1 MLAKRI
7 IPCLDVDR
15 GRVVKGKKFEG
26 IKDVDDPVNLAR
38 RYSIQG
44 ADELVFYDITAS
56 SDERDIFIDT
66 IREISHNI
74 TIPFTVG
81 GGIKSVE
88 DFRRVLLAGADKVS
102 VNSQAVKNPSLIKEA
117 AEIFGSQCVV
127 ISIDAKRNDK
137 SSWDVY
143 IKGGRENTGMDAIE
157 WAIRAQ
163 ELGAGELCINSIDED
178 GVKNGFD
185 LNLIKTL
192 SEVLSIPI
200 IASGG
205 AGKKEHF
212 LDVFNSGADAG
223 LAASIFHYNEIPIRE
238 LKEYLYENNIPIRR
252 QL

>member
-26 IKDVDDPVNLAR
+26 IKDVDDPVRLAK
-38 RYSIQG
+38 RYSDEG

-66 IREISHNI
+66 VREISHNI

-81 GGIKSVE
+81 GGVKSVE
-88 DFRRVLLAGADKVS
+88 DFRKLLLAGADKIS
-102 VNSQAVKNPSLIKEA
+102 VNSQAVRRPELIREA

-127 ISIDAKRNDK
+127 ISIDAKRNDRN
-137 SSWDVY
+137 SWDVY
-143 IKGGRENTGMDAIE
+143 VKGGRENTGLDAID
-157 WAIRAQ
+157 WAVMAQ
-163 ELGAGELCINSIDED
+163 QLGAGEVCINSIDED
-178 GVKNGFD
+178 GVKGGFD
-185 LNLIKTL
+185 LKLIKRL

-205 AGKKEHF
+205 AGKMEHF
-212 LDVFNSGADAG
+212 LDVFNAGADAG
-223 LAASIFHYNEIPIRE
+223 LAASIFHYNEIPITG
-238 LKEYLYENNIPIRR
+238 LKEYLFENDIPVRR
-252 QL
+252 

>member
-26 IKDVDDPVNLAR
+26 IKDVDDPVRLAK
-38 RYSIQG
+38 RYSDEG

-66 IREISHNI
+66 VREISHNI

-81 GGIKSVE
+81 GGVKSVE
-88 DFRRVLLAGADKVS
+88 DFRKLLLAGADKIS
-102 VNSQAVKNPSLIKEA
+102 VNSQAVRRPELIREA

-127 ISIDAKRNDK
+127 ISIDAKRNDRN
-137 SSWDVY
+137 SWDVY
-143 IKGGRENTGMDAIE
+143 VKGGRENTGLDAID
-157 WAIRAQ
+157 WAVMAQ
-163 ELGAGELCINSIDED
+163 QLGAGEVCINSIDED
-178 GVKNGFD
+178 GVKGGFD
-185 LNLIKTL
+185 LKLIKRL

-205 AGKKEHF
+205 AGKMEHF
-212 LDVFNSGADAG
+212 LDVFNAGADAG
-223 LAASIFHYNEIPIRE
+223 LAASIFH
-238 LKEYLYENNIPIRR
+238 
-252 QL
+252 